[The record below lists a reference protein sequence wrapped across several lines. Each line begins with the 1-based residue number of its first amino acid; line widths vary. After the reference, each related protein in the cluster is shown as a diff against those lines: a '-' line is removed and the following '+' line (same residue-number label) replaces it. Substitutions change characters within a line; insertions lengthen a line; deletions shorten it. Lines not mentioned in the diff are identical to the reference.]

1 MSAHDGGAAT
11 PAELLR
17 RRVGDDPSRPLVTF
31 YDDARGERVELSART
46 FDNWVAKTA
55 NFLVDGLAAEPGTR
69 VVLVLPPHWQTA
81 VWLMACWSAGLVA
94 EPLDPDAV
102 RRDGAERSR
111 AEPIAG
117 SAPYQRGGTTPHTPR
132 NGPYIVAAAQEVL
145 DEVTADDV
153 LAGGAEEIV
162 GLSLHALGG
171 PLAACPPGVT
181 DYAAEV
187 RAYGDRFTPGPE
199 VTPETPA
206 MSVTKATFTAGELVT
221 SAREAAAKWELDAR
235 DRLLVDMSFATLDGV
250 LTGLLAPLASGA
262 SVIIQRNFDKAT
274 LDRRLTVEH
283 VTVVAG
289 PPGPNDESGSPYRL
303 P

>member
-1 MSAHDGGAAT
+1 MSAHAGAAGT

-17 RRVGDDPSRPLVTF
+17 RRVAADPSRPLVTF
-31 YDDARGERVELSART
+31 YDDAAGERIELSART

-81 VWLMACWSAGLVA
+81 VWLMACWSAGLVVV
-94 EPLDPDAV
+94 PLDPEAV
-102 RRDGAERSR
+102 RAGG
-111 AEPIAG
+111 AEPIGA
-117 SAPYQRGGTTPHTPR
+117 SE
-132 NGPYIVAAAQEVL
+132 PYILAAAQEVL
-145 DEVTADDV
+145 DDVMADDT

-171 PLAACPPGVT
+171 PLAECPPGVT

-187 RAYGDRFTPGPE
+187 RTYGDGFTPGPG
-199 VTPETPA
+199 VTPEAPA
-206 MSVTKATFTAGELVT
+206 MSVTKTTFTAAELV
-221 SAREAAAKWELDAR
+221 AAARAAAEKWELDAR
-235 DRLLVDMSFATLDGV
+235 DRLLVDMPFATLDGV

-274 LDRRLTVEH
+274 LDRRLNLEH

-289 PPGPNDESGSPYRL
+289 LPGPNGGSGSPYRL

>member
-1 MSAHDGGAAT
+1 MSAHAGDAAT
-11 PAELLR
+11 PVELLR
-17 RRVGDDPSRPLVTF
+17 RRVADDPSRPLVTF
-31 YDDARGERVELSART
+31 YDDASGERVELSART

-94 EPLDPDAV
+94 EPVDPETV
-102 RRDGAERSR
+102 RRGG
-111 AEPIAG
+111 AEPIE
-117 SAPYQRGGTTPHTPR
+117 SP
-132 NGPYIVAAAQEVL
+132 GPYLLAVAQEVL
-145 DEVTADDV
+145 DDVLADDG

-162 GLSLHALGG
+162 GLSLHSLGA
-171 PLAACPPGVT
+171 PLADCPPGVT

-187 RAYGDRFTPGPE
+187 RTYGDRFAPGPE
-199 VTPETPA
+199 VTPGTPA
-206 MSVTKATFTAGELVT
+206 MNVTKATFTAGELVGA
-221 SAREAAAKWELDAR
+221 ARAAAAKWELDAR
-235 DRLLVDMSFATLDGV
+235 DRLLVDMPFATLDGV
-250 LTGLLAPLASGA
+250 LTGLLAPLASGS

-289 PPGPNDESGSPYRL
+289 RPGPNDESGSPYRL